1 MGATESAISV
11 GPVVGDTMTRDEL
24 IAASQSLDTAAE
36 EADAETAAK
45 LSAQAETLATLA
57 DRENGPD
64 HGRLAK
70 IEHSL
75 RSLQESV
82 DEEGHD
88 LIDDALDHVK
98 AYRSTVDGV

>member
-1 MGATESAISV
+1 MESTESAISV
-11 GPVVGDTMTRDEL
+11 GSVVGDTMTRDEL
-24 IAASQSLDTAAE
+24 IAASESLEDAAAG
-36 EADAETAAK
+36 ADAEVADK

-57 DRENGPD
+57 DREKGPD

-82 DEEGHD
+82 DEDGID
-88 LIDDALDHVK
+88 LIAAALDHVK